1 VVRSAFVLGQAHTP
15 VWRLLPLAAIV
26 TAVLLAPAVV
36 GANPSHKGDALRAH
50 ARALTSKSH
59 AAALDLYSLDQQ
71 LVTAR
76 TQLASLEQRA
86 ESLRAERASLQ
97 HQLAVAKEGTRIAER
112 RIAARLRALYEDGNH
127 VSSIEIVFGAKSL
140 DEALTALDNL
150 DRTTQQ
156 DADVLHQFEAA
167 KTRLRGAAARLAAR
181 EASLAAA
188 TAQARAA
195 TTSLEQTRAQRA
207 AYIASLA
214 TQRRLTEQQIANVVA
229 QARAAQARTAQL
241 ARANAADAT
250 AVPVPATAASV
261 ADAPPAASDVPTA
274 AATGRTIT
282 VTATGYSL
290 GGSTAT
296 GLPVGW
302 GVAAV
307 DPSVIPLGT
316 HMDVPGYGEAV
327 AADTGGAVVGSTID
341 LWFPTVEQANAWGRR
356 TVTIV
361 LH

>member
-1 VVRSAFVLGQAHTP
+1 
-15 VWRLLPLAAIV
+15 LPLAAIV
-26 TAVLLAPAVV
+26 IAVLLAPAVV
-36 GANPSHKGDALRAH
+36 GANPSHKSDALRAQAH
-50 ARALTSKSH
+50 ALAAKSH
-59 AAALDLYSLDQQ
+59 AAALGLYSLDQQ

-97 HQLAVAKEGTRIAER
+97 HQLVVAKQGTRIAQQ
-112 RIAARLRALYEDGNH
+112 RIAARLRALYEDGGS
-127 VSSIEIVFGAKSL
+127 VSSLEILFGAKSL

-150 DRTTQQ
+150 DRTTHQ
-156 DADVLHQFEAA
+156 DADVLHQFETA
-167 KTRLRGAAARLAAR
+167 KTRLGAAAAKLAAR

-188 TAQARAA
+188 TAQARATA
-195 TTSLEQTRAQRA
+195 TSLEQTRSQRA

-214 TQRRLTEQQIANVVA
+214 AQRRLTEQQIANVVA

-241 ARANAADAT
+241 TRVAGTGAT
-250 AVPVPATAASV
+250 GPSVVPATAASV
-261 ADAPPAASDVPTA
+261 TDAAPGVSDVPTA
-274 AATGRTIT
+274 AAAGGRTIT

-290 GGSTAT
+290 AGSTAT

-307 DPSVIPLGT
+307 DPAIIPLGT

-327 AADTGGAVVGSTID
+327 AADTGGAVVGATID
-341 LWFPTVEQANAWGRR
+341 LWFPTIAQANAWGRR

-361 LH
+361 VH